1 MRSPAAATGRPR
13 YAEVAARAA
22 FGAVMVPAVWSVL
35 ADRWRAAEAV
45 LVRGVLHALGFG
57 DVERY
62 GHELFAV
69 SRTGQRFSA
78 AISPWC
84 STLALVLVFGA
95 GVVVTHA
102 LPIRRRLRGL
112 GVASAIVI
120 VCNLVRIVATIAVG
134 VGRGPGAIEP
144 FHDGPATWFAVAYV
158 LAAVAA
164 FAAVLTRG
172 AARGGTVQPPKSPQM
187 EATTPGRL

>member
-1 MRSPAAATGRPR
+1 M
-13 YAEVAARAA
+13 
-22 FGAVMVPAVWSVL
+22 
-35 ADRWRAAEAV
+35 

-62 GHELFAV
+62 GHELLAV

-78 AISPWC
+78 AVSPWC

-95 GVVVTHA
+95 GVVLAHP
-102 LPIRRRLRGL
+102 LPIRRRLRGF
-112 GVASAIVI
+112 GCASAIVI
-120 VCNLVRIVATIAVG
+120 VCNLARIVATIVVG
-134 VGRGPGAIEP
+134 VRRGPGAIES

-158 LAAVAA
+158 LAAVAV

-172 AARGGTVQPPKSPQM
+172 VARGGTVQPPKSPQM